1 MLLSRLFCH
10 PRGVEIVWKFSD
22 GAPRGQAR
30 ARELV
35 ADSVE
40 AIPKI
45 DAKLADPDYVWHFAP
60 AILAGVGVRGLADR
74 PGFPEYAVQIGQVL
88 SRSVVENVLDQLS
101 TAVFACGLATGP
113 AGLAVSGVLDVAL
126 SGATSA
132 VVFLREREQDLA
144 ATATAFSAEDDRW
157 AVPPTYLETALAG
170 AAALISAKGL
180 LEGPVRD
187 LLHTM
192 RTPRPHGV
200 PHPGPMP
207 HSPSAH
213 NPSAPSHVKGDP
225 HAGGAGVRGVEARGT
240 HAAPAHPDVD
250 PRGIGARGEKYEA
263 AARRETESRLGRV
276 RRGDVRQPGRRRSWS
291 AGTGRTAT
299 CCTTCRTSCG
309 TPRRRTADV
318 REGHRREGHREYR
331 HGGQGPRR
339 RAARDFGSRGQ
350 STRGFRYDRRTAGH
364 TRPQSD

>member
-1 MLLSRLFCH
+1 MPWVRTAAVTWGHKTLATQKEDLQALLAHLGDPTTATELHLAARKSEDAARGHELSDRVQEAMARGGRAPIPGSTSERLVRRRLAPAVAAQESVLLSRLFCH

-157 AVPPTYLETALAG
+157 AVPADVPGNRTRRSRRADLC
-170 AAALISAKGL
+170 
-180 LEGPVRD
+180 EGPAR
-187 LLHTM
+187 
-192 RTPRPHGV
+192 G
-200 PHPGPMP
+200 PGPRLA
-207 HSPSAH
+207 AH
-213 NPSAPSHVKGDP
+213 
-225 HAGGAGVRGVEARGT
+225 HAYATTARRAASRADAAQPLGPQSERPVARQRRPARG
-240 HAAPAHPDVD
+240 
-250 PRGIGARGEKYEA
+250 RC
-263 AARRETESRLGRV
+263 RR
-276 RRGDVRQPGRRRSWS
+276 
-291 AGTGRTAT
+291 
-299 CCTTCRTSCG
+299 
-309 TPRRRTADV
+309 PRRRGTRHA
-318 REGHRREGHREYR
+318 RRTGPSGRGSARHRR
-331 HGGQGPRR
+331 
-339 RAARDFGSRGQ
+339 
-350 STRGFRYDRRTAGH
+350 AG
-364 TRPQSD
+364 

>member
-1 MLLSRLFCH
+1 M
-10 PRGVEIVWKFSD
+10 
-22 GAPRGQAR
+22 
-30 ARELV
+30 
-35 ADSVE
+35 
-40 AIPKI
+40 
-45 DAKLADPDYVWHFAP
+45 
-60 AILAGVGVRGLADR
+60 RGLADR

-113 AGLAVSGVLDVAL
+113 AGLAVSGVLDVACPAPRPR
-126 SGATSA
+126 SFSCGSA
-132 VVFLREREQDLA
+132 SRILPRRRQHFRPRM
-144 ATATAFSAEDDRW
+144 TAGPF
-157 AVPPTYLETALAG
+157 PPTYLETALAG

-263 AARRETESRLGRV
+263 AALDGKPKAASGGSG
-276 RRGDVRQPGRRRSWS
+276 RGDVRQPGRRRSWS